1 MTGRHH
7 PRPTAPIP
15 APTENTMTTDSVA
28 QQITPDTPA
37 WRRWRLARGLDQYD
51 TDTGPILTNLPG
63 GNGARPAGPAH
74 PPGSVNPAGV

>member
-37 WRRWRLARGLDQYD
+37 WRRWRLGRGLDQYD
-51 TDTGPILTNLPG
+51 TDAGPLLTNLSRR
-63 GNGARPAGPAH
+63 ARRAAARASPAGA
-74 PPGSVNPAGV
+74 